1 MTSVVDTSV
10 KYFLDTMPGAPVLT
24 GQPGS
29 LIALLD
35 ACLIN
40 GFDTKTATSLV
51 VAGGVATLAFAGVHS
66 ALKDTVVA
74 VSGATG
80 SYTVLN
86 GEQKVTAVA
95 PGLVKFATAAADGIA
110 AGTITFKMAPVGG
123 WSKPFS
129 GSNVAVYKSTDPMS
143 NGHYMRLDD
152 TGLYNG
158 PPNAPGHCR
167 VQGYETMSDI
177 DTGTGPFPTPAQIG
191 VTPGQGAFWSKKY
204 GAEAGTTP
212 IPWSVFAD
220 SRIFYVAP
228 SGYAGQDPGYRNYV
242 QANLQGF
249 GDMKSYRPGGDPY
262 ATALSG
268 RRSSA
273 DAQSYPEQ
281 GSFNCSASSYGR
293 LYTPRAYNGLGAGQ
307 EGYSFVPAGSGQ
319 LSGQMVQAAGPFPSP
334 IDGSLIYS
342 PRYWRRWQITSP
354 GDYALRAEIPGVY
367 CILQS
372 DAYPSLVRG
381 SRVIGTGATAGRT
394 LYCQMDGAETTDP
407 APNPTSIGISLI
419 DITGPWR

>member
-51 VAGGVATLAFAGVHS
+51 VAGGVATLAFAGLHS
-66 ALKDTVVA
+66 ALKDAVIAVA
-74 VSGATG
+74 GATG
-80 SYTVLN
+80 SYTALN

-95 PGLVKFATAAADGIA
+95 PGLVKFATSAADGTA

-143 NGHYMRLDD
+143 NGHYLRLDD

-177 DTGTGPFPTPAQIG
+177 DTGTGAFPTNVQVT

-204 GAEAGTTP
+204 GSEAGTVP

-220 SRIFYVAP
+220 SRIFYFAP
-228 SGYAGQDPGYRNYV
+228 SGYAGQDPSYRSYV

-268 RRSSA
+268 RRNYQ
-273 DAQSYPEQ
+273 DAQSYPEH
-281 GSFNCSASSYGR
+281 GSFNNSSSGYGR
-293 LYTPRAYNGLGAGQ
+293 LYTPRAYNGLGTAQ
-307 EGYSFVPAGSGQ
+307 EGYSFVPAGSGTI
-319 LSGQMVQAAGPFPSP
+319 SGQMLNAAGQFPSP
-334 IDGSLIYS
+334 IDGSLVYT
-342 PRYWRRWQITSP
+342 PRYWRRWQQITLA
-354 GDYALRAEIPGVY
+354 DYALRAEIPGLY

-372 DAYPSLVRG
+372 EAYPSLVRG
-381 SRVIGTGATAGRT
+381 SRVTGSGATAGRS
-394 LYCQMDGAETTDP
+394 LYCQMDGAETS
-407 APNPTSIGISLI
+407 NPESSPGSVGITLI